1 MPYEPESESMKY
13 YIAAEKISNLLFTF
27 DMTMQFM
34 QEYDIIPDE
43 EVKKALLPKIE
54 QIKEWLK

>member
-1 MPYEPESESMKY
+1 MTPESESMKY

-27 DMTMQFM
+27 EMTMQFM
-34 QEYDIIPDE
+34 DEYAIIPDE

>member
-1 MPYEPESESMKY
+1 MNPELDSMKY
-13 YIAAEKISNLLFTF
+13 YIAAEKISNLLFTI
-27 DMTMQFM
+27 DGCM
-34 QEYDIIPDE
+34 EYMVEYAIVPDE